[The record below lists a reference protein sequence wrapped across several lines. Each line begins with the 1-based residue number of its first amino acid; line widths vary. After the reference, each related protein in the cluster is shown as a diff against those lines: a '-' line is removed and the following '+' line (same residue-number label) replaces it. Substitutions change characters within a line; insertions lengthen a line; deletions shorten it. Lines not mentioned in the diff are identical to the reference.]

1 MKTKQRKALE
11 MEAMLLG
18 VKVTY
23 TFLPPR
29 RYKGKP
35 NDRWY
40 SRRTRKYYI
49 RTLPKIAYTVFTDPW
64 ESVGAKKF
72 FDLSDIY

>member
-23 TFLPPR
+23 TFEAPQR
-29 RYKGKP
+29 SQGKY

-40 SRRTRKYYI
+40 SRRTQKYYI
-49 RTLPKIAYTVFTDPW
+49 HTLPKAHLTMFSDPW
-64 ESVGAKKF
+64 ESIGTKKF